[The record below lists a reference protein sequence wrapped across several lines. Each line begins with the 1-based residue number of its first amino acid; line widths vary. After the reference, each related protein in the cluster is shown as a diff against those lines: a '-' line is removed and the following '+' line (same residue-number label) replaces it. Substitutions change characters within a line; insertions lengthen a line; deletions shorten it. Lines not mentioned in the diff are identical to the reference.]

1 MPLIV
6 LCGIPASG
14 KSTRAAEIASYLQGQ
29 GHEVQIVSAPPATPQ
44 EVYTVSRLEK
54 DLRATLK
61 STVERLLSP
70 TSIVL
75 LDWLNY
81 IKGYRYELF
90 CLARN
95 VQTTMTVVY
104 CELETETAVCRGKWP
119 EALCRD
125 LASRMEVPNP
135 KNRWDSPLFSLRPE
149 EPTPL
154 ADIARA
160 VLEGKL
166 PRPPVATKA
175 SEPIEGD
182 YLYLLH
188 QTSQQVAAD
197 ILEAQNTYPEGAQVT
212 LRVSEVPYL
221 VNRLMTELELK
232 RARTQFVKMNR
243 QRPCPAASLASAFAD
258 YIQNSHND
266 AF

>member
-1 MPLIV
+1 MLLRV
-6 LCGIPASG
+6 
-14 KSTRAAEIASYLQGQ
+14 TFHTEIASYFQSQ
-29 GHEVQIVSAPPATPQ
+29 GHEVQVVTPPPSTPQ

-54 DLRATLK
+54 DLRTTLK

-81 IKGYRYELF
+81 IKGYRYELY
-90 CLARN
+90 CLVRN

-104 CELETETAVCRGKWP
+104 CELETDVAVGRGKWP

-135 KNRWDSPLFSLRPE
+135 KNRWDSPLFSLRPD

-154 ADIARA
+154 EDIARA

-166 PRPPVATKA
+166 PRPRFAPIAIAAMPNPVDA
-175 SEPIEGD
+175 
-182 YLYLLH
+182 
-188 QTSQQVAAD
+188 
-197 ILEAQNTYPEGAQVT
+197 
-212 LRVSEVPYL
+212 
-221 VNRLMTELELK
+221 M
-232 RARTQFVKMNR
+232 
-243 QRPCPAASLASAFAD
+243 LASPPPDVSAK
-258 YIQNSHND
+258 SPVTES
-266 AF
+266 

>member
-6 LCGIPASG
+6 LCGVPASG
-14 KSTRAAEIASYLQGQ
+14 KSTRAAEIASYFQSQ
-29 GHEVQIVSAPPATPQ
+29 GHEVQVVTPPTSTPQ

-54 DLRATLK
+54 DLRTTLK

-81 IKGYRYELF
+81 IKGYRYELY
-90 CLARN
+90 CLVRN

-104 CELETETAVCRGKWP
+104 CELETDVAVGRGKWP

-135 KNRWDSPLFSLRPE
+135 KNRWDSPLFSLRPD

-154 ADIARA
+154 EDIARA

-166 PRPPVATKA
+166 PRPPVATKTTD
-175 SEPIEGD
+175 PIHGD
-182 YLYLLH
+182 YLYILD
-188 QTSQQVAAD
+188 QISQQVTAD
-197 ILEAQNTYPEGAQVT
+197 ILEAQSTYPEGAQVT
-212 LRVSEVPYL
+212 LRLSEVPYQI
-221 VNRLMTELELK
+221 NRIITELELK

-243 QRPCPAASLASAFAD
+243 QRPCPAASVAPAFAD
-258 YIQNSHND
+258 YVQNSHND

>member
-14 KSTRAAEIASYLQGQ
+14 KSTRAAEIASHLQGQ
-29 GHEVQIVSAPPATPQ
+29 GLEVEIITAPESTPQ

-54 DLRATLK
+54 DLRTSLK
-61 STVERLLSP
+61 SAVERSLAP
-70 TSIVL
+70 NRTVI

-104 CELETETAVCRGKWP
+104 CEIEVDAAVSRGKWP
-119 EALCRD
+119 EDLCRD

-135 KNRWDSPLFSLRPE
+135 KNRWDSPLFSLRPD
-149 EPTPL
+149 EPTPVE
-154 ADIARA
+154 DITRA
-160 VLEGKL
+160 ALEGKL
-166 PRPPVATKA
+166 PRPPVATKT
-175 SEPIEGD
+175 SEPVQGD
-182 YLYLLH
+182 YLYILD
-188 QTSQQVAAD
+188 QISQQVAAD
-197 ILEAQNTYPEGAQVT
+197 ILEAQSTYPEGAQVT
-212 LRVSEVPYL
+212 LRLSQASYQI
-221 VNRLMTELELK
+221 NRAISELELK

-243 QRPCPAASLASAFAD
+243 LRPCPAASLAAAFAD
-258 YIQNSHND
+258 YIQNSHSD